1 MILANL
7 KNGVV
12 LVAEPSLI
20 GDMSFQ
26 KSVILVANHCNT
38 GTIGFI
44 MNKPTASTISDFIP
58 DVTEE
63 YRIYNGGPVEQ
74 DNLYF
79 VHSIP
84 ELIPNSVKIAENLY
98 WGGSFE
104 VVSELMIDRIIEPD
118 DIKFFLGYSGWSFNQ
133 LETEISGNSWIVSAE
148 ENLRT
153 LINDRID
160 CYWKDQMLTLGDRYS
175 IWANAPENPEYN

>member
-1 MILANL
+1 MILENL

-20 GDMSFQ
+20 GDISFQ

-38 GTIGFI
+38 GTVGFI
-44 MNKPTASTISDFIP
+44 TNKPTTSTISDFIP
-58 DVTEE
+58 EVTEE

-84 ELIPNSVKIAENLY
+84 ELIPNSVKIAENVF
-98 WGGSFE
+98 WGGSFKI
-104 VVSELMIDRIIEPD
+104 VSELMIDKVIEPD

-133 LETEISGNSWIVSAE
+133 LENEIIDHSWIISNAK
-148 ENLRT
+148 NLRS
-153 LINDRID
+153 LINDQID
-160 CYWKDQMLTLGDRYS
+160 CYWKNKMLELGGRYS
-175 IWANAPENPEYN
+175 IWANTPENPEYN

>member
-1 MILANL
+1 MILTNI

-20 GDMSFQ
+20 GDISFQ
-26 KSVILVANHCNT
+26 KSVILIANHSNT
-38 GTIGFI
+38 GTVGFI

-79 VHSIP
+79 IHSIP
-84 ELIPNSVKIAENLY
+84 DLIPNSVKIAKNLY

-104 VVSELMIDRIIEPD
+104 VVSQLMIDRIIEPD

-133 LETEISGNSWIVSAE
+133 LEDEIHANSWIVSFE
-148 ENLRT
+148 ENLRS

-160 CYWKDQMLTLGDRYS
+160 SYWKNHMLGLGDRYS
-175 IWANAPENPEYN
+175 IWANAPENPEFN